1 MNKHQLELNPQPLIN
16 TFETIIGNVKQIAVN
31 ARDLHAFLQVGKRFA
46 SWIQERIGKYE
57 FVENEDFVCVSQ
69 NRETQR
75 KDGQQG
81 ITQVIDYHI
90 TLDMAKE
97 LSMVEN
103 NAKGREA
110 RRYFIAMEKRALAI
124 TPKPALNYV
133 TANDME
139 NIKRLVWHCSSFMDY
154 EEVFSRAVWY
164 ALRDKVGVK
173 SPEAFRIEDLPLL
186 GEEFNRIIQIIEPY
200 LKARREAEK
209 QLISRLIR
217 GRGDYEPIMK
227 DILYLMRDSVE
238 EQTQNTRKKVNALF
252 KRDFNALIE
261 RKAVC

>member
-1 MNKHQLELNPQPLIN
+1 MNAIS
-16 TFETIIGNVKQIAVN
+16 TFTFHENYNV
-31 ARDLHAFLQVGKRFA
+31 
-46 SWIQERIGKYE
+46 RI
-57 FVENEDFVCVSQ
+57 
-69 NRETQR
+69 
-75 KDGQQG
+75 
-81 ITQVIDYHI
+81 I
-90 TLDMAKE
+90 TLDNGDFLFHANDLCLVLKYVNPRDAVRRHVEKDDVVKHDTIDSMGRTQQSNFVLEAGMWALILGSETEQAKLVKRWVTSE
-97 LSMVEN
+97 VLPTIR
-103 NAKGREA
+103 KTGRYEA
-110 RRYFIAMEKRALAI
+110 
-124 TPKPALNYV
+124 PKPALNYV

-186 GEEFNRIIQIIEPY
+186 GEEFNRIIHIIQPY

-227 DILYLMRDSVE
+227 DILYHMRDSVE
-238 EQTQNTRKKVNALF
+238 EQIKNTRVQANGIF

>member
-1 MNKHQLELNPQPLIN
+1 MNAIS
-16 TFETIIGNVKQIAVN
+16 TFTFHENYNV
-31 ARDLHAFLQVGKRFA
+31 
-46 SWIQERIGKYE
+46 RI
-57 FVENEDFVCVSQ
+57 
-69 NRETQR
+69 
-75 KDGQQG
+75 
-81 ITQVIDYHI
+81 I
-90 TLDMAKE
+90 TLDNGDFLFHANDLCLVLKYVNPRDAVRRHVEKDDVVKHDTIDSMGRTQQSNFVLEAGMWALILGSETEQAKLVKRWVTSE
-97 LSMVEN
+97 VLP
-103 NAKGREA
+103 AIRKTGRYEA
-110 RRYFIAMEKRALAI
+110 
-124 TPKPALNYV
+124 PKPALNYV

>member
-1 MNKHQLELNPQPLIN
+1 MNAISTFTFHENYNVRIMTLDNGDFLFHANDLCLVLKYVNPRDAIRRHVDSEDVVKHDTLTNGGKQKQNYVKEAGMWALILGS
-16 TFETIIGNVKQIAVN
+16 ETQQAKLVKRWVTSEVLPTI
-31 ARDLHAFLQVGKRFA
+31 RKT
-46 SWIQERIGKYE
+46 GKYE
-57 FVENEDFVCVSQ
+57 
-69 NRETQR
+69 
-75 KDGQQG
+75 
-81 ITQVIDYHI
+81 
-90 TLDMAKE
+90 A
-97 LSMVEN
+97 
-103 NAKGREA
+103 
-110 RRYFIAMEKRALAI
+110 
-124 TPKPALNYV
+124 PKPALNYV

-186 GEEFNRIIQIIEPY
+186 GEEFNRIIHIIQPY

-227 DILYLMRDSVE
+227 DILYHMRDSVE

>member
-1 MNKHQLELNPQPLIN
+1 MNALTTFNFESISPVRIININDEPWFVAKDVAIALGYTWNGSARVAHVPEQWRGVTTVVTPSKNGVESDSIPQEMIILAEHGLYFFLNRSDKPKAIPFQMKVAEII
-16 TFETIIGNVKQIAVN
+16 TTIRKTG
-31 ARDLHAFLQVGKRFA
+31 R
-46 SWIQERIGKYE
+46 YE
-57 FVENEDFVCVSQ
+57 
-69 NRETQR
+69 
-75 KDGQQG
+75 
-81 ITQVIDYHI
+81 
-90 TLDMAKE
+90 A
-97 LSMVEN
+97 
-103 NAKGREA
+103 
-110 RRYFIAMEKRALAI
+110 
-124 TPKPALNYV
+124 PKPALNYV

-173 SPEAFRIEDLPLL
+173 SPEAFKVEDLPLL
-186 GEEFNRIIQIIEPY
+186 GEEFNRIIHIIQPY

-227 DILYLMRDSVE
+227 DILYHMRDSVE
-238 EQTQNTRKKVNALF
+238 EQIKNTRVQANGIF